1 MKLIGAGLPR
11 TATMSQKFALEML
24 GLDPCY
30 HMMNLW
36 ADFDVL
42 PKWRRALDDPSVL
55 TEILDGYD
63 AIVDWPG
70 AYFHAEL
77 LELYPDAKVL
87 LSVRD
92 PDAWAQ
98 SMDDTIKGLFYNDV
112 LMAHMSAA
120 RCTVDPQWRGFI
132 ELMEEMWFSSGLM
145 RGPDTTNE
153 WMSQA
158 MTRYHAQV
166 ARTVPSDRLLVWSP
180 GDGWEPLCSF
190 LELPVPEAPFPRIND
205 SQQFVDGII
214 QNALDAVSSHR
225 AREGTAVAAS

>member
-30 HMMNLW
+30 HMQNVW
-36 ADFDVL
+36 ADFSVL

-55 TEILDGYD
+55 PEILDGFD

-70 AYFHAEL
+70 SFFYAEL

-92 PDAWAQ
+92 PDAWAR
-98 SMDDTIKGLFYNDV
+98 SMDETIKGLFYNDV
-112 LMAHMSAA
+112 LIAHLSAA
-120 RCTVDPQWRGFI
+120 RCTVDPDWRAFM

-145 RGPDTTNE
+145 RGPDTSNE
-153 WMSQA
+153 WMSTA
-158 MTRYHAQV
+158 MTRYHAKV
-166 ARTVPSDRLLVWSP
+166 ARTVPADRLLVWSP
-180 GDGWEPLCSF
+180 ADGWEPLCSF

-214 QNALDAVSSHR
+214 QHALDAVSRHL
-225 AREGTAVAAS
+225 ARDEATVGAS